1 MKMKYILQYNDMW
14 GLAQQMYFEK
24 ETGEP
29 QQSKDWGYGDRKRVV
44 TIGAYDAS
52 TDLYTVYL
60 LCWGFPEK
68 TITGKW
74 TSVFIEAADVLAN
87 AG

>member
-1 MKMKYILQYNDMW
+1 MATQMDMAKRW
-14 GLAQQMYFEK
+14 VGAALNRCK
-24 ETGEP
+24 ETGQP

-44 TIGAYDAS
+44 TIGAYDAN
-52 TDLYTVYL
+52 TDVYTVYL

-74 TSVFIEAADVLAN
+74 ADVFPEAADVLAN

>member
-1 MKMKYILQYNDMW
+1 MPT
-14 GLAQQMYFEK
+14 QMEMAKLWVGAALKRCK

-52 TDLYTVYL
+52 TGLYTVHL

-68 TITGKW
+68 TITDKW
-74 TSVFIEAADVLAN
+74 ASVFIEASDVLAN